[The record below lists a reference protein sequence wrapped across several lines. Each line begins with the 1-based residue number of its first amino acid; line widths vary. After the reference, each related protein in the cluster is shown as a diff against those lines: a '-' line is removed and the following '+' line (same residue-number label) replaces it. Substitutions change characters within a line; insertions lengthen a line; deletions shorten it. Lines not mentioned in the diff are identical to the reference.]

1 MTDVKYD
8 AQGHITGSTD
18 RKITLSQTTYTLA
31 GLGAVP
37 LAGGATI
44 SGNMTFSGYLSVSN
58 DSGTG
63 GYVKIWEDNEG
74 GNIAIGSKSG
84 KEFQIDAYNDT
95 TLRCY
100 AYDDGGNIKGMNFN
114 RTNGDLSADGQMFC
128 SGGQAVYYTGNIV
141 YSSTQ
146 PTGLN
151 GIIWL
156 KPV

>member
-1 MTDVKYD
+1 M
-8 AQGHITGSTD
+8 
-18 RKITLSQTTYTLA
+18 
-31 GLGAVP
+31 
-37 LAGGATI
+37 
-44 SGNMTFSGYLSVSN
+44 
-58 DSGTG
+58 
-63 GYVKIWEDNEG
+63 DNED